1 MPSQCG
7 SFVPIIFRRA
17 FHGAT
22 SETIINLQT
31 KLVSQA
37 RPNQP
42 QCKVG
47 WVVTLKGTRSHT
59 RAPSRQVAK
68 LNPLPMTIRLFCW
81 YSPCASSLISESSSS
96 ASRIRSAW
104 VAVVMIISFS
114 DPPEIGKRVWC
125 SEPTAQR
132 MSWLHF
138 TSRTQAFWWL
148 WLLHCMV
155 YKSLVRL
162 CEASWESWE
171 WAMKQMFSSS
181 PKQWS
186 TSCTHNCTFY
196 NLIWARRSESN
207 PPHATTKP
215 CRLSSSHVQ
224 EGLGTR
230 LWWW

>member
-1 MPSQCG
+1 MWLVCAHN
-7 SFVPIIFRRA
+7 FY
-17 FHGAT
+17 GAT

-31 KLVSQA
+31 KQVSQD
-37 RPNQP
+37 RPDQP

-47 WVVTLKGTRSHT
+47 WVRLATLKRTSAHT

-81 YSPCASSLISESSSS
+81 YSPCASSLISESSFS

-104 VAVVMIISFS
+104 VVVVKK
-114 DPPEIGKRVWC
+114 GQKRVWC

-148 WLLHCMV
+148 WLLHDTV

-162 CEASWESWE
+162 
-171 WAMKQMFSSS
+171 
-181 PKQWS
+181 WS
-186 TSCTHNCTFY
+186 ILGK
-196 NLIWARRSESN
+196 LIWSN
-207 PPHATTKP
+207 
-215 CRLSSSHVQ
+215 VF
-224 EGLGTR
+224 
-230 LWWW
+230 

>member
-1 MPSQCG
+1 MGFIYYYLWKLECNAISMWLICIHNISW
-7 SFVPIIFRRA
+7 SFSWSYQWDHHKFTNEA
-17 FHGAT
+17 SLA
-22 SETIINLQT
+22 SQT
-31 KLVSQA
+31 K
-37 RPNQP
+37 PTK
-42 QCKVG
+42 CKVG
-47 WVVTLKGTRSHT
+47 WVVTLKRTRAHT

-125 SEPTAQR
+125 SEPTAHR

-181 PKQWS
+181 PKQIVYVMY
-186 TSCTHNCTFY
+186 T
-196 NLIWARRSESN
+196 
-207 PPHATTKP
+207 
-215 CRLSSSHVQ
+215 
-224 EGLGTR
+224 
-230 LWWW
+230 